1 MSNLSSGFIDL
12 ATFDDIESFL
22 YAGHTAVTYFIRQ
35 HKKSSWFT
43 QVPVVLTNSSG
54 TPDFGASWSVNISR
68 AGDYL
73 LHTWLEVTTPIV
85 PIGGAPTANTDPIRF
100 WVKNFMHNLIEECTI
115 TFNDLIAHKMDNV
128 SLDFWAAFNVPAGK
142 RDAYRKMIGAGVY
155 SSDGQFVVG
164 VSAAQPQTFVLP
176 LPFFFTRESGV
187 ALPTAAIPYNDM
199 RINFKFRAL
208 NELLAVYNS
217 NAISLIPAQPN
228 LGVNYALPA
237 AKIIAKVYAN
247 YAIVSND
254 ERQLMGSTPRDIV
267 IEQNQSAPITS
278 LISATAVKAY
288 DIRFSHA
295 VKTLN
300 FAIRNKRLIAVAQVD
315 GSVGRTGYGGDFLS
329 NYTRKSLANETIAS
343 GVLVGAAPTTI
354 QHVAIGAPYIRK
366 SAISSASL
374 LYENTTRLS
383 DMPSYYFTRVNPY
396 YHQTTVPTEEGIHSY
411 SYSLDSSSV
420 DPMGSTN
427 YGKLTNV
434 SLSITPASGINLST
448 GATTGGTENLDD
460 LTAALCDV
468 VICAVNHN
476 VIRVSGGAV
485 GFPVL

>member
-12 ATFDDIESFL
+12 ATYDDLESFL
-22 YAGHTAVTYFIRQ
+22 YAGPTAITYFIRQ
-35 HKKSSWFT
+35 TKKSSWFT

-73 LHTWLEVTTPIV
+73 LQTWLEVTTPIV
-85 PIGGAPTANTDPIRF
+85 PTGGAPAINTDPIRF

-155 SSDGQFVVG
+155 SSDDQFVVG

-208 NELLAVYNS
+208 NELVAVYNS
-217 NAISLIPAQPN
+217 NAASLIPAQPN

-237 AKIIAKVYAN
+237 TKIIAKVYAN

-278 LISATAVKAY
+278 LTSATAVKAY

-300 FAIRNKRLIAVAQVD
+300 FAIRNKLPTAAAQATAAI
-315 GSVGRTGYGGDFLS
+315 GFAGYGGDSFS
-329 NYTRKSLANETIAS
+329 NYCRKSLANEVVANALTSA
-343 GVLVGAAPTTI
+343 GVGLHPAF
-354 QHVAIGAPYIRK
+354 GAPYIRK
-366 SAISSASL
+366 SAIAQASL
-374 LYENTTRLS
+374 LYENTTRL
-383 DMPSYYFTRVNPY
+383 DMPSSYFTRVNPY
-396 YHQTTVPTEEGIHSY
+396 YSQQTVPTEEGMHSY
-411 SYSLDSSSV
+411 SYSLDSSSI

-434 SLSITPASGINLST
+434 SLSITPASGTLLVD
-448 GATTGGTENLDD
+448 GTASNTDN
-460 LTAALCDV
+460 LTATSCDI

>member
-1 MSNLSSGFIDL
+1 MYNKTNMSNLSSGFIDL
-12 ATFDDIESFL
+12 ATFDDIEGFL
-22 YAGHTAVTYFIRQ
+22 YAGQTAVTYFIRQ

-43 QVPVVLTNSSG
+43 QVPVQLTQATG
-54 TPDFGASWSVNISR
+54 TPDFGQSWSVNISR

-73 LHTWLEVTTPIV
+73 LHAWLEVTTPAV
-85 PIGGAPTANTDPIRF
+85 VVGSLNAPLNF
-100 WVKNFMHNLIEECTI
+100 WCKNFMHNLIEECSI

-128 SLDFWAAFNVPAGK
+128 SLDFWAAFNVPASK
-142 RDAYRKMIGAGVY
+142 RDAYRKMIGAGTF

-164 VSAAQPQTFVLP
+164 VSAAQAQTFVLP

-208 NELLAVYNS
+208 NDLLATYQTGT
-217 NAISLIPAQPN
+217 SLPVASVVTTGYVVPTT
-228 LGVNYALPA
+228 
-237 AKIIAKVYAN
+237 KIVAKVYAN

-267 IEQNQSAPITS
+267 IEQNQSAPVTTLS
-278 LISATAVKAY
+278 SPSALKAY

-300 FAIRNKRLIAVAQVD
+300 FAIRNKFLTTQAQD
-315 GSVGRTGYGGDFLS
+315 ANAPGRAGFGGDFFS
-329 NYTRKSLANETIAS
+329 NYTRKQSANE
-343 GVLVGAAPTTI
+343 GVNNTLGGSS
-354 QHVAIGAPYIRK
+354 QGAPYIRK
-366 SAISSASL
+366 SAIEKASL
-374 LYENTTRLS
+374 LYENTSRLS
-383 DMPSYYFTRVNPY
+383 DMPSSYFTRVNPY
-396 YHQTTVPTEEGIHSY
+396 YHQTSVPIEDGIHSY
-411 SYSLDSSSV
+411 SYSLDSSSI

-427 YGKLTNV
+427 FGKLTNV
-434 SLSITPASGINLST
+434 SLSITPASGTDGLLT
-448 GATTGGTENLDD
+448 DP
-460 LTAALCDV
+460 LTAASCDV

>member
-12 ATFDDIESFL
+12 ATFDDVESFL
-22 YAGHTAVTYFIRQ
+22 YAGPTAVTYFIRQ
-35 HKKSSWFT
+35 HKKSSWFA
-43 QVPVVLTNSSG
+43 QVPVQLTANGG
-54 TPDFGASWSVNISR
+54 TPDFGQSWSVNISR

-73 LHTWLEVTTPIV
+73 LHAWLEVVTPAI
-85 PIGGAPTANTDPIRF
+85 TAGSTNTPLNF
-100 WVKNFMHNLIEECTI
+100 WCKNFMHNLIEECSI

-142 RDAYRKMIGAGVY
+142 RDAYRKMIGAGTF

-164 VSAAQPQTFVLP
+164 VSANVTQTFVLP

-208 NELLAVYNS
+208 ADVLATYES
-217 NAISLIPAQPN
+217 ATTFIPVASAVTTGYVVPSTKP
-228 LGVNYALPA
+228 VC
-237 AKIIAKVYAN
+237 KVYAN

-278 LISATAVKAY
+278 LTSETAAKAY

-300 FAIRNKRLIAVAQVD
+300 FAIRNEKLYGATAQN
-315 GSVGRTGYGGDFLS
+315 SAAPGRAGYGGDFFS
-329 NYTRKSLANETIAS
+329 NYTRKSLAQEF
-343 GVLVGAAPTTI
+343 AANTLINAT
-354 QHVAIGAPYIRK
+354 QGAPYIRK
-366 SAISSASL
+366 STIEKASL

-396 YHQTTVPTEEGIHSY
+396 YHQTTVPIEEGIHSY

-434 SLSITPASGINLST
+434 SLSITPASGIVLATGGS
-448 GATTGGTENLDD
+448 GATDD
-460 LTAALCDV
+460 LTPASCKV